1 MTNDKRPVIRHLSL
15 VIWVEVPFFA
25 AAGIARRLFS
35 YNVGMPTLIETLR
48 TLHRIHRQ
56 HSDLRDRL
64 ARGPRQIQVAETS
77 VKKCEADLVQ
87 AKDAYR
93 QAKMAS
99 DEKQLQLK
107 HRESKLVDVQAKLN
121 MAQSN
126 KEYQLLK
133 DQLAADKQANSVLAD
148 EILES
153 LERLDQLQA
162 AVKTADGNLAKT
174 KDDAGKVRQR
184 ISDQQQGLET
194 EMARVSGEL
203 KAAEDQL
210 EGTYKENYMRLS
222 RSMGEDA
229 LAPVEGECCGGC
241 SQTLTVQM
249 LNLLRLDKPVFCVSC
264 GRLLYLAE

>member
-1 MTNDKRPVIRHLSL
+1 
-15 VIWVEVPFFA
+15 
-25 AAGIARRLFS
+25 
-35 YNVGMPTLIETLR
+35 MPTLIETLR

-64 ARGPRQIQVAETS
+64 QRGPRQIQATEAS
-77 VKKCEADLVQ
+77 VKKCEADLAQ

-93 QAKMAS
+93 QAKIAA

-133 DQLAADKQANSVLAD
+133 DQMAADKQANSVLAD
-148 EILES
+148 EILEA
-153 LERLDQLQA
+153 LEKLDQLQA
-162 AVKTADGNLAKT
+162 AIKTAESNLTKT
-174 KDDAGKVRQR
+174 KDDSAKVRQR
-184 ISDQQQGLET
+184 VSDQQQGLET
-194 EMARVSGEL
+194 ELARVSAEL
-203 KAAEDQL
+203 KAAESAI
-210 EGTYKENYMRLS
+210 EGDFKDNYMRLS

-229 LAPVEGECCGGC
+229 LAPVDAECCGGC

-249 LNLLRLDKPVFCVSC
+249 LNLLRLDKPVFCSGC
-264 GRLLYLAE
+264 GRLLYLPE